1 MAIGYILTVKTDE
14 VDSSETSETKCRI
27 KFVKCQK
34 TVMSTSPAFV
44 FQILQVRNLTSHSVN
59 LLGTNREEKEREV
72 EHFFSEQLPKIAA
85 ILTFK
90 YQFLTLY
97 IFEYI
102 ESILL
107 K

>member
-1 MAIGYILTVKTDE
+1 MATGYIVTMKTDE
-14 VDSSETSETKCRI
+14 VDSSETSVTKCRI

-44 FQILQVRNLTSHSVN
+44 FKILQVRNLSSYSVN

-72 EHFFSEQLPKIAA
+72 EHFFSEQLPKIAE
-85 ILTFK
+85 ILTSK